1 VLQPF
6 SAHKLIVKHRAAP
19 TPTATLDSTVGQSRW
34 HKSEYGWSQRDES
47 RSATLIS
54 ATSRESSSYV
64 APVTYTFL
72 PTKDYVSLG
81 LGKALER
88 LRDFAVA
95 CNVLEVVMRQYYATS
110 LLSTQNMMFTD
121 IKKAHTLL
129 SSPQYQ
135 VAPASSSVVCW
146 RRWWS

>member
-1 VLQPF
+1 
-6 SAHKLIVKHRAAP
+6 LIVKHRAATTAP
-19 TPTATLDSTVGQSRW
+19 APTATLDSTVGQSRW

-47 RSATLIS
+47 RSATLIG

-72 PTKDYVSLG
+72 PTKVYESHG
-81 LGKALER
+81 LGKALGR

-135 VAPASSSVVCW
+135 VSPASSSLVCW

>member
-1 VLQPF
+1 
-6 SAHKLIVKHRAAP
+6 
-19 TPTATLDSTVGQSRW
+19 
-34 HKSEYGWSQRDES
+34 
-47 RSATLIS
+47 
-54 ATSRESSSYV
+54 V

-72 PTKDYVSLG
+72 PTKDYESLG

-88 LRDFAVA
+88 LSDFAVA

-110 LLSTQNMMFTD
+110 LLSTQNMMYTD

-135 VAPASSSVVCW
+135 VVPLLRLLMSLVVLT
-146 RRWWS
+146 